1 MRSISETS
9 QQRNLG
15 CHRKDGTPQQHFM
28 NNKRFRDY
36 NFITGVLP
44 TGKLNSIADVDNV
57 RVGHFSKNI
66 GTDIRTGVTLID
78 PGVKNLFHKKI
89 PVAIAIGNGY
99 GKLIGSTQIA
109 ELGTLET
116 PIALTG
122 SGSIYTVAHGVFD
135 LVAKTTK
142 HLGPLDSV
150 NSVVMEVNDGRLN
163 TIHKS
168 PITTKEV
175 WQAYKNLKTNFAM
188 GNVGGGVGARAF
200 SWKGGIGS
208 ASRVISIH
216 TKRYTLGALVQTNYG
231 GALTILGVPV
241 WKSLGPTDF
250 DSLLQPKSD
259 GSCNIVLATDAP
271 LTSRQL
277 SRIARRAFF
286 ALAKTGAVMAHASG
300 DYAIAFSTNRIRL
313 ESSGQIGNCLA
324 DGDLNSFFLAAVEA
338 TEEAIYDALFAARTL
353 TGRAGTT
360 LTEVPREKI
369 MSELKNRGYG
379 NQ

>member
-1 MRSISETS
+1 
-9 QQRNLG
+9 
-15 CHRKDGTPQQHFM
+15 M

-44 TGKLNSIADVDNV
+44 TGKLNSIADVDTV

-66 GTDIRTGVTLID
+66 GTDIRTGVTLIE
-78 PGVKNLFHKKI
+78 PGVKNLFRKKI
-89 PVAIAIGNGY
+89 PAAITIGNGY

-116 PIALTG
+116 PNALTV
-122 SGSIYTVAHGVFD
+122 SGSVYNVARGVFD
-135 LVAKTTK
+135 LVVRTTK
-142 HLGPLDSV
+142 QLGALDSI
-150 NSVVMEVNDGRLN
+150 NSVVMEVNDGCLN
-163 TIHKS
+163 AIHKN
-168 PITTKEV
+168 PITSEEV
-175 WQAYKNLKTNFAM
+175 WQAYKNLRANFAI

-208 ASRVISIH
+208 ASRII
-216 TKRYTLGALVQTNYG
+216 TIRKKQYTLGALVQTNYG

-277 SRIARRAFF
+277 GRIARRAFF
-286 ALAKTGAVMAHASG
+286 ALAKTGAVMANASG
-300 DYAIAFSTNRIRL
+300 DYAIAFSTNRAGL
-313 ESSGQIGNCLA
+313 EGSGQIGNCLA
-324 DGDLNSFFLAAVEA
+324 DSDLNSFFLAAVEA

-360 LTEVPREKI
+360 LTEIPKEKI
-369 MSELKNRGYG
+369 LRELRTHGYG
-379 NQ
+379 NN